1 MDPKLIVAGVAI
13 LIVVVIFFLML
24 PDLIR
29 YIKISSM

>member
-13 LIVVVIFFLML
+13 LVVVVIFFLML